1 MGIRAYIQT
10 DLVSIFDIY
19 DRSKLDELKF
29 EDKTFA
35 LLPLESDD
43 VRLSELME
51 SEIYVH
57 QEQGQIFGFGAFCRN
72 EIRALFVHSDSRGKA

>member
-57 QEQGQIFGFGAFCRN
+57 QE
-72 EIRALFVHSDSRGKA
+72 